1 MFSRRKKNYRV
12 FVITALIIC
21 ICVLIMVVLWP
32 DSYNPISKDTEVN
45 PNKDTT
51 QIEEDK
57 INTINETPINEDT
70 DYTTKTYY
78 IVKKQGETISVF
90 FITEDGTQ
98 LKLEDTEIVYDL
110 LTPEDQEKFDK
121 GIVIEEQ
128 EDLALLLQDFEG

>member
-1 MFSRRKKNYRV
+1 MFSRKKKNYRV

-32 DSYNPISKDTEVN
+32 DSYKPISKDTEVN

-57 INTINETPINEDT
+57 INTINETPSNEDT
-70 DYTTKTYY
+70 EYTTKTYY

-90 FITEDGTQ
+90 FITEDGAQ

-128 EDLALLLQDFEG
+128 EDLSLLLQDFEG

>member
-32 DSYNPISKDTEVN
+32 DSYNPTAKDTEVN

-128 EDLALLLQDFEG
+128 EDLSLLLQDFEG